1 MDPVQPVR
9 GQASTCCE
17 RCGLPVAGRKE
28 PYERR
33 LFLHFIRFVNVCKVP
48 FYVCFLCDREIADE
62 DEIFLTKE
70 QVWSLRSKRIMIKDL
85 SVAAAID
92 EISVVF
98 TESAGYAGI
107 YINGALRRC
116 KKSSS

>member
-17 RCGLPVAGRKE
+17 RCGQPVARRKD

-33 LFLHFIRFVNVCKVP
+33 LFLHFIRFVNVGKVP

-70 QVWSLRSKRIMIKDL
+70 QVWSLRSKRISMIKDPKRRQ
-85 SVAAAID
+85 AAID
-92 EISVVF
+92 EISSGIQLNLQVD
-98 TESAGYAGI
+98 AGI
-107 YINGALRRC
+107 FKLMER
-116 KKSSS
+116 